1 MAITYMKRRASG
13 IYEYRRMLPR
23 SLAGQMVPAYA
34 RLALAELTNPKT
46 NRFKLE
52 LTVSLKTTVSAAAKR
67 EHAREQARVAV
78 LIETA
83 LSLVAAGPPPD
94 TAHEPPDMQRLQDEM
109 VAAILQSDEEE
120 RQQGDDRRRL
130 QTPEERAGWPDL
142 MQVRPV
148 GSVGMELDH
157 FYLLGS
163 HIEERHR
170 DYRQALAM
178 QDARIVEPELN
189 SWLRKN
195 GRTIAPDMPWR
206 PMAALAA
213 LRAHVK
219 AYGLLEARQKGDDV
233 PTPTLALA
241 VSTPA
246 PSGHG
251 PKLSE
256 AFKQWRDGNEARGAR
271 KPSRRSVEV
280 TGYAARLFTELH
292 GDVPLGAITFE
303 KARQFRDAY
312 AKMPTR
318 LTATL
323 KGKTMPELL
332 AHPDAASFQTPSSAT
347 VNKLLGMLGAIISAA
362 EREGQLDHIAGFQ
375 NPFGKR
381 VKLQVDDRAEE
392 SRERFTAAD
401 LDRIFASP
409 VYAKNSRPTGGGGEA
424 AFWLPLIALLTGAR
438 QNEIAEL
445 RLQDLAND
453 AETGVWHLDIGT
465 EGGRSIKTAS
475 SRRKV
480 PLHPVL
486 IEAGILEYREAVS
499 KRSGGE
505 GTKPLWPDITTD
517 SAGRRAGLWSKWFNR
532 YLRTKAGITDSR
544 KVFHSFRHSFKR
556 SARDTKVSEE
566 MHDAV
571 TGHSSASVSGSYG
584 QGFGLAAMLEALASI
599 PAPAIVRG
607 LKWEAGKWKPKAPPR
622 PKPEGKIKF
631 RTQPRRSRKRG

>member
-1 MAITYMKRRASG
+1 MAITYMKRRPSG
-13 IYEYRRMLPR
+13 IYEFRRMLPR

-34 RLALAELTNPKT
+34 RPALVELTNPKT
-46 NRFKLE
+46 GRFKLE
-52 LTVSLKTTVSAAAKR
+52 LTVSLQTTETAAAKR

-83 LSLVAAGPPPD
+83 LSLLAAGPPPD
-94 TAHEPPDMQRLQDEM
+94 KAHEPPDLERLHEEM
-109 VAAILQSDEEE
+109 VAAILHADEED
-120 RQQGDDRRRL
+120 RQQGDDRRHL
-130 QTPEERAGWPDL
+130 QTPEEREQWPDL
-142 MQVRPV
+142 MQVRPA
-148 GSVGMELDH
+148 GSMGMEMDH
-157 FYLLGS
+157 YLLLGT

-178 QDARIVEPELN
+178 QDARIVENELN

-195 GRTIAPDMPWR
+195 ARTIAPDMPWR
-206 PMAALAA
+206 SMAALTA

-219 AYGLLEARQKGDDV
+219 AYGLLEARQRGDDV
-233 PTPTLALA
+233 PTPVLAA
-241 VSTPA
+241 PSRTPA
-246 PSGHG
+246 PSSQG

-256 AFKQWRDGNEARGAR
+256 ALKQWRDGNEARGAR
-271 KPSRRSVEV
+271 KPSKRSVEV
-280 TGYAARLFTELH
+280 TEYAARLFTELH
-292 GDVPLGAITFE
+292 GDVPLGAISFE

-318 LTATL
+318 LTAEL
-323 KGKTMPELL
+323 RGKTISELL
-332 AHPDAASFQTPSSAT
+332 AHPDAASFQTPNSST

-381 VKLQVDDRAEE
+381 VKLQVDDRAED

-409 VYAKNSRPTGGGGEA
+409 VYATNSRPTGGGGEA

-445 RLQDLAND
+445 RLQDLAKD

-486 IEAGILEYREAVS
+486 IEAGILQYREAIS
-499 KRSGGE
+499 KRLGGE

-532 YLRTKAGITDSR
+532 YLRSSAGIKDSR

-556 SARDTKVSEE
+556 SARDAKVSEE
-566 MHDAV
+566 MHDAI
-571 TGHSSASVSGSYG
+571 TGHSSSSVSGSYG
-584 QGFGLAAMLEALASI
+584 QGFGLSAMLDALSSI

-607 LKWEAGKWKPKAPPR
+607 LKWQAGKWKPKAPPR
-622 PKPEGKIKF
+622 PKPERTIRF
-631 RTQPRRSRKRG
+631 RTRPRRARKEG